1 MSLTGCSEVLGVKK
15 RSSQKLIAK
24 GSLHCVEILELP
36 KYVMCVMEWGST
48 WVAYVYVTPPIYA
61 VIKTTFFLK

>member
-36 KYVMCVMEWGST
+36 KYVMCVME
-48 WVAYVYVTPPIYA
+48 
-61 VIKTTFFLK
+61 